1 MKLDLKKFIAKLLDE
16 VMLKRSI
23 VAQSYQGTTD
33 SAGVLAIPKSVF
45 DISKMHLINIIGI
58 TYYAEGIATDNNLA
72 YVRIVRYD
80 GQSVINTQVEVYVY
94 YVKVLD

>member
-23 VAQSYQGTTD
+23 VAQYYQGTTD
-33 SAGVLAIPKSVF
+33 SAGVLYIPKTVF
-45 DISKMHLINIIGI
+45 DIDKMHLINIIGVGN
-58 TYYAEGIATDNNLA
+58 YAEGVAVGSGIT

-80 GQSVINTQVEVYVY
+80 GQSVVNTQVEVYVY